1 MDEKLQIQLDLE
13 IEPTVSL
20 FTLIKDQADRALFT
34 SENFKVN
41 IMGVSVQRANLTEG
55 SFAAMKALSEE
66 RAVEVVEKDRVAK
79 REECLNIINNAAE
92 ALRKL
97 S

>member
-1 MDEKLQIQLDLE
+1 MHNKLHIQLDLE

-20 FTLIKDQADRALFT
+20 FTLIKDQKDRSLFT

-41 IMGVSVQRANLTEG
+41 VGGVSIQGVNLTES
-55 SFAAMKALSEE
+55 SFSAMKALSEE
-66 RAVEVVEKDRVAK
+66 RAIEIVEKDRDSK
-79 REECLNIINNAAE
+79 REEYLSIINNAAE
-92 ALRKL
+92 ALREL